1 MSCVCNYL
9 WPTQTGM
16 NNLKRNISFLNTDFG
31 RAKLRTTSTLCGC
44 LPRLCH
50 FALNTLHQCLTSFN
64 FRLLEC
70 GTAMTRTVASVL
82 LEEPGTT
89 PPLLLPQ
96 SDQQSGDW
104 ERWRMLKYC
113 DSYSFTNTFTLI
125 TLNTM
130 FCISSRSCWS
140 ELFDISE
147 FALEVQRWCRLL
159 TLTRPTT
166 CLLTRWEKIF
176 SWIKIYFSKTSIN
189 AMKFQFSS
197 VFPILQDWTR
207 KDSLTPRSYIAGV
220 LIVAFLHLLQQKS
233 KVNSATPCS
242 YNGVTARYWF
252 HSLLATGDE
261 FGPIRPPSWII
272 VTYRVQLFF
281 SHTTFLLSKFSICK
295 IRSAEKK
302 CKTI

>member
-1 MSCVCNYL
+1 MLAVFVNNSHFTMCRVCVCNYL

-166 CLLTRWEKIF
+166 CLLTRWVWENIF
-176 SWIKIYFSKTSIN
+176 LN
-189 AMKFQFSS
+189 
-197 VFPILQDWTR
+197 
-207 KDSLTPRSYIAGV
+207 
-220 LIVAFLHLLQQKS
+220 
-233 KVNSATPCS
+233 
-242 YNGVTARYWF
+242 
-252 HSLLATGDE
+252 
-261 FGPIRPPSWII
+261 
-272 VTYRVQLFF
+272 
-281 SHTTFLLSKFSICK
+281 
-295 IRSAEKK
+295 
-302 CKTI
+302 